1 VWTKLLYSHSEHLN
15 IFPLVLLFNF
25 TYIRIIDMWILRKYG
40 KKWIDP
46 VSKKAWLWATYICM
60 QKYLTYMGTFCII
73 QKRESRH
80 LYTATRHI
88 YIYIQWY

>member
-1 VWTKLLYSHSEHLN
+1 
-15 IFPLVLLFNF
+15 
-25 TYIRIIDMWILRKYG
+25 MWILRKYG

-88 YIYIQWY
+88 YIYIMVLNDIHTHTYADTAHTKKCTHAHN